1 MARRAATG
9 IPPPAHRHSGY
20 LYLFQKYD
28 IATACCAA
36 MTEGAAILHH
46 PCDRT
51 LQILIWR
58 RCRGRSRIKAPR
70 CWPTTPILPSK
81 LWVRLSP
88 LVPTRAVL
96 SQPRLQQDRSDEIG
110 QDCPESPEVLLL
122 PKERGAPVA
131 PTIGL
136 NETIIAQD
144 GDPGI
149 PMSTARLFAEHCR
162 KIIGFRVVR
171 LVRLGCV
178 ASPVPVTATD
188 HTTKPIARLAST
200 ASAAPR
206 RRLSIRR
213 PLPSPDH

>member
-1 MARRAATG
+1 MSRPGGAWPSSLRGGLPG
-9 IPPPAHRHSGY
+9 ISPHPRSPGVPWVWHDAPLRVFLLQRIGTLHT

-28 IATACCAA
+28 TATACCAA

-162 KIIGFRVVR
+162 KIIGFRVV
-171 LVRLGCV
+171 
-178 ASPVPVTATD
+178 
-188 HTTKPIARLAST
+188 LAS
-200 ASAAPR
+200 SG
-206 RRLSIRR
+206 
-213 PLPSPDH
+213 